1 MMSMSIIFMVM
12 MPMMIIIVDIDNSVW
27 NINHGSN
34 KTTKYVI
41 TKTDKNIA
49 KAWMK
54 QILQVVLL
62 TRHLPKLK

>member
-1 MMSMSIIFMVM
+1 
-12 MPMMIIIVDIDNSVW
+12 MIIKNDVNVHYIHGDDANDDNNSVW
-27 NINHGSN
+27 NISHGSN

-49 KAWMK
+49 KAWMM
-54 QILQVVLL
+54 QILQVVFL

>member
-54 QILQVVLL
+54 
-62 TRHLPKLK
+62 

>member
-12 MPMMIIIVDIDNSVW
+12 MPMMIIIVDIDSSVW
-27 NINHGSN
+27 NISHGSN

-49 KAWMK
+49 KAWMM
-54 QILQVVLL
+54 QILQVVFL